1 MAAPSSVVEGFF
13 MAMGARRWDEA
24 AQFLAD
30 DVRVWWPVT
39 NERFNGPRFM
49 AMQEAYPE
57 GWTITVVEVTESQ
70 SRVAARIAVDQAG
83 ERFWCHG
90 WYDVDEDR
98 IIEAVELW
106 GTEASEAPP
115 PWRARYT
122 D

>member
-1 MAAPSSVVEGFF
+1 
-13 MAMGARRWDEA
+13 
-24 AQFLAD
+24 
-30 DVRVWWPVT
+30 
-39 NERFNGPRFM
+39 
-49 AMQEAYPE
+49 
-57 GWTITVVEVTESQ
+57 
-70 SRVAARIAVDQAG
+70 VDQAG
-83 ERFWCHG
+83 QRFWCHG